1 MAISAKELALRLGVS
16 PSAVSIALNGKTG
29 ISDETRV
36 NILQAAE
43 HYGLQHVKRRRT
55 SSAFF
60 TLVIYKK
67 HGKVC
72 SETDFFS
79 AVIEGITTQAA
90 VAGYKVQLFYL
101 YGYDNLEEKFNELAA
116 SDSAG
121 FIFFATE
128 MEQNDIQLLEHF
140 DRPHI
145 ILDSYFPKYHHNYIS
160 IANMEGAYLAAR
172 HLLEHGHRRIGY
184 LASSIRI
191 NNFHERR
198 AGLQMALDEY
208 PDCTL
213 EEIFVSPTQDG
224 AYLDMRA
231 YLDEHTMDV
240 TGCFADNDIIAV
252 SCIRALKEN
261 NYHIPTD
268 ISITSFDDMPIAYVT
283 APKLTTVHV
292 AKETLGQRAV
302 KRLCE
307 LLDNPEDPPMLQ
319 SIGVTLTERD
329 SVRTL

>member
-1 MAISAKELALRLGVS
+1 MNISAKELALKLGVS
-16 PSAVSIALNGKTG
+16 PSAVSIALNGKSG
-29 ISDETRV
+29 VSDETRSR
-36 NILQAAE
+36 ILEAAE
-43 HYGLQHVKRRRT
+43 QYGLRHTKRRKS

-72 SETDFFS
+72 SETDFFA

-90 VAGYKVQLFYL
+90 LVGYKVQLVYL
-101 YGYDNLEEKFNELAA
+101 YGSDDLEKKLEDLAA

-128 MEQNDIQLLEHF
+128 MREDDICLLEDF
-140 DRPHI
+140 NRPHV
-145 ILDSYFPKYHHNYIS
+145 ILDSYFPKHHHNYVTI
-160 IANMEGAYLAAR
+160 NNVEGAYLAAR
-172 HLLEHGHRRIGY
+172 HLIARGHRRIGY

-191 NNFHERR
+191 NNFDERR
-198 AGLQMALDEY
+198 SGLQLAIAEC

-213 EEIFVSPTQDG
+213 EEIPVSPTQDG
-224 AYLDMRA
+224 AYMDMRA
-231 YLDEHTMDV
+231 YLSDHTLSV

-252 SCIRALKEN
+252 SCNRALKEY
-261 NYHIPTD
+261 NYRIPGD
-268 ISITSFDDMPIAYVT
+268 ISLASFDDMPVAYVT
-283 APKLTTVHV
+283 SPKLTTVHV
-292 AKETLGQRAV
+292 CKETLGQSAV

-307 LLDNPEDPPMLQ
+307 LLEHPEDPPMLL
-319 SIGVTLTERD
+319 SVGVTLTVRD

>member
-1 MAISAKELALRLGVS
+1 MAISAKELALKLGVS
-16 PSAVSIALNGKTG
+16 PSAVSIALNGKAG
-29 ISDETRV
+29 ISDETRTS
-36 NILQAAE
+36 ILQAAE
-43 HYGLQHVKRRRT
+43 RYGLQHVKRRKS

-90 VAGYKVQLFYL
+90 LVGYKVQLVYL
-101 YGYDNLEEKFNELAA
+101 YGYDNLEEKLLELSA

-128 MEQNDIQLLEHF
+128 MEQDDMLLMEHF
-140 DRPHI
+140 DAPHI
-145 ILDSYFPKYHHNYIS
+145 ILDSYFPKFHHNYIA
-160 IANMEGAYLAAR
+160 IGNMEGAYLATR
-172 HLLEHGHRRIGY
+172 YLLEHGHRRIGY

-191 NNFHERR
+191 NNFIERKMGIQL
-198 AGLQMALDEY
+198 AMAEY
-208 PDCTL
+208 PDSTL
-213 EEIFVSPTQDG
+213 EEIRVAPTQDG
-224 AYLDMRA
+224 AYLDMSA
-231 YLDEHTMDV
+231 YLDAHSMEV

-252 SCIRALKEN
+252 SCIRALKEH
-261 NYHIPTD
+261 NYRIPAD
-268 ISITSFDDMPIAYVT
+268 VSITSFDDMPIAYVT
-283 APKLTTVHV
+283 SPKLTTVHV
-292 AKETLGQRAV
+292 AKEALGQRAV

-307 LLDNPEDPPMLQ
+307 LLDNPDEPPVMQ

-329 SVRTL
+329 SVSTL

>member
-1 MAISAKELALRLGVS
+1 MAISAKELALKLGVS
-16 PSAVSIALNGKTG
+16 PSAVSIALNGKAG
-29 ISDETRV
+29 ISDETRTS
-36 NILQAAE
+36 ILQAAE
-43 HYGLQHVKRRRT
+43 RYGLQHMKRRRT

-90 VAGYKVQLFYL
+90 IAGYKVQLYYL
-101 YGYDNLEEKFNELAA
+101 YGYDNLEEKISELAA

-128 MEQNDIQLLEHF
+128 MEQDDIQLLEHF
-140 DRPHI
+140 NCPHI
-145 ILDSYFPKYHHNYIS
+145 ILDSYFPKYHHNYIT
-160 IANMEGAYLAAR
+160 IDNMEGAYLAGR
-172 HLLEHGHRRIGY
+172 YLLEHGHRRIGY

-191 NNFHERR
+191 NNFQGRL
-198 AGLQMALDEY
+198 AGLQMALEEY
-208 PDCTL
+208 PGSSL
-213 EEIFVSPTQDG
+213 KKILVSPTQDG

-231 YLDEHTMDV
+231 YLDEHDMNV

-261 NYHIPTD
+261 NYRIPAD
-268 ISITSFDDMPIAYVT
+268 VSITSFDDMPIAYVT

-292 AKETLGQRAV
+292 AKEALGQRAV

-307 LLDNPEDPPMLQ
+307 LLDNPEEPPILQ